1 MSSRVIT
8 LALFA
13 LALGSATPALAQ
25 IDASNDFEA
34 YSAVMGAGKN
44 ADLVRHLRAVPSVGV
59 ITVRGGSSPSLGSG
73 DESGDVQM
81 IAQQN
86 AAAINQLRH
95 ALAANPVTRKALATN
110 GVDIGKVLGVQIGGS
125 GALRVFVDY

>member
-1 MSSRVIT
+1 MPNRVIT

-13 LALGSATPALAQ
+13 LALASATPALAQ

-34 YSAVMGAGKN
+34 YSAVMGAGRN
-44 ADLVRHLRAVPSVGV
+44 AILVRHLRQVPSVGV
-59 ITVRGGSSPSLGSG
+59 ITVRGGSSASVGSG

-86 AAAINQLRH
+86 AAGVNQLRR
-95 ALAANPVTRKALATN
+95 ALAANPVTHKALAAN

-125 GALRVFVDY
+125 GSLRVFVDY